1 MKLLLDENLSPRL
14 IPQITALGAFAMHI
28 AHLGRAG
35 ISDAD
40 LWEYAFRNDAVVATI
55 NAGDFLVLARGVEL
69 HPGLIVLR
77 RSGLSAEG
85 QWRFLE
91 PAIRF
96 GLSEED
102 AGRSLVNRV
111 IEVAGPGSL
120 EIHDMPPA

>member
-1 MKLLLDENLSPRL
+1 VNLLLDENLSPRL
-14 IPQITALGAFAMHI
+14 VSRITALGAFATHI

-35 ISDAD
+35 ASDAD
-40 LWEYAFRNDAVVATI
+40 LWEYAFRTDAVVATI
-55 NAGDFLVLARGVEL
+55 NAGDFLILARGVEL

-77 RSGLSAEG
+77 RSGLSADG

-96 GLSEED
+96 GLSEEA

-111 IEVAGPGSL
+111 VEVTGPGSL
-120 EIHDMPPA
+120 QIHDMPPV